1 MQMQGC
7 QNAFEMKR
15 SQLEIIIYRKKL
27 LYKNFMVTTNQKPII
42 DAHTKTIKEYKQSSK
57 DNDQIMRERTK
68 ERNKKDYKH
77 ALKINRIAIIICV
90 CSVTRSYLTFCNPM
104 NCSPPGFSVH
114 EISQAII
121 LEWVAISFSRRSS

>member
-1 MQMQGC
+1 
-7 QNAFEMKR
+7 
-15 SQLEIIIYRKKL
+15 
-27 LYKNFMVTTNQKPII
+27 MVTTNQKPII

-114 EISQAII
+114 EIFQARI
-121 LEWVAISFSRRSS
+121 LEWVAMSYSRGSS

>member
-1 MQMQGC
+1 MHVKLRDQ
-7 QNAFEMKR
+7 
-15 SQLEIIIYRKKL
+15 QLNTIMCIYRL

-114 EISQAII
+114 EIFQARI
-121 LEWVAISFSRRSS
+121 LEWVAMSYSRGSS

>member
-15 SQLEIIIYRKKL
+15 SQLEIITYREKL

-57 DNDQIMRERTK
+57 DDDQIMRERTK
-68 ERNKKDYKH
+68 ERNKKDYK
-77 ALKINRIAIIICV
+77 
-90 CSVTRSYLTFCNPM
+90 TMP
-104 NCSPPGFSVH
+104 
-114 EISQAII
+114 
-121 LEWVAISFSRRSS
+121 